1 MDLHIIYKNMVNIL
15 LEDIR
20 NYTNIKQKLQDIHNN
35 KSIELKEDIQYFI
48 NDYCP
53 FIYGISKIS
62 YKRLRRIKAFCV
74 KEKKYIYLLSLII
87 NNNDNCN
94 SQINRYIG
102 CLTIEERDMLM
113 LYLHTKYN
121 NQVNKNNGL

>member
-1 MDLHIIYKNMVNIL
+1 MVSIL

-20 NYTNIKQKLQDIHNN
+20 NYTIIKQKLQDIYNN
-35 KSIELKEDIQYFI
+35 KPIELKEDILYFI

-53 FIYGISKIS
+53 IIYGISKIT
-62 YKRLRRIKAFCV
+62 YKRVRRMKAFCI
-74 KEKKYIYLLSLII
+74 KEKKYISLLSLII
-87 NNNDNCN
+87 NNDNCN

-102 CLTIEERDMLM
+102 CLTVDERDILL
-113 LYLHTKYN
+113 LYLLTKYN

>member
-1 MDLHIIYKNMVNIL
+1 MLSIL

-20 NYTNIKQKLQDIHNN
+20 NYAYIKQELQNIHNDN
-35 KSIELKEDIQYFI
+35 ISISVKEDILYFI

-62 YKRLRRIKAFCV
+62 YKRVRRIFAFCI
-74 KEKKYIYLLSLII
+74 KEKKYISLLSLII
-87 NNNDNCN
+87 NNNNNCN

-102 CLTIEERDMLM
+102 CLTIEERNMLM
-113 LYLHTKYN
+113 QYLHTKYKTHISHP
-121 NQVNKNNGL
+121 VTPVTLCK

>member
-1 MDLHIIYKNMVNIL
+1 MVKEL

-20 NYTNIKQKLQDIHNN
+20 NYESVKQELFNIHNN
-35 KSIELKEDIQYFI
+35 LIDIKENIQYFI

-53 FIYGISKIS
+53 VIYGISKIY
-62 YKRLRRIKAFCV
+62 YKRLRRIKAFCL

-102 CLTIEERDMLM
+102 CLTIEERNMLI
-113 LYLHTKYN
+113 LYLNTKYN
-121 NQVNKNNGL
+121 NQLNKNNGL